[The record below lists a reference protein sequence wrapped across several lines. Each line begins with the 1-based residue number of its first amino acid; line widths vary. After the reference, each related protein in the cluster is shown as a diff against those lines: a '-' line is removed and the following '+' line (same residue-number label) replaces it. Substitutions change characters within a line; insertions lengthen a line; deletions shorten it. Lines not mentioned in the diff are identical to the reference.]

1 MAKRRM
7 FSKEIVRSDAFLD
20 LPVSSRELYFQLG
33 MDTDD
38 RGYIPNAKSVIRLI
52 GANQGDLEP
61 LITKGF
67 LMIRGDTLI
76 LQKHFEINNI
86 IRHDRFHETE
96 YIEDLKKLFMKENKA
111 YTEDSS
117 QGKSMISVLGDTNG
131 IPNGNQLPTDTNT
144 ILIQNNTIQNNSNSN
159 TDTDSYSDTEEEIEV
174 KSSKVNEKLNPFTKP
189 LVNMLIE
196 SRYIVKDSMDEISI
210 TNFVIE
216 PLLKSGE
223 DPIKLK
229 EKIKKFINH
238 YELNGMDEEM
248 NKANYLKDYLVDDDD
263 LPF

>member
-96 YIEDLKKLFMKENKA
+96 YLEDLKKLFIKENGS
-111 YTEDSS
+111 YTEDEK
-117 QGKSMISVLGDTNG
+117 QGKSMVSVLG
-131 IPNGNQLPTDTNT
+131 IPNDNQKPTDTNT
-144 ILIQNNTIQNNSNSN
+144 ILIQNNTIQNNSKSN
-159 TDTDSYSDTEEEIEV
+159 SYSDSNSIQVYSQILVKILIDSNYIESKSLDEEEV
-174 KSSKVNEKLNPFTKP
+174 K
-189 LVNMLIE
+189 LI
-196 SRYIVKDSMDEISI
+196 
-210 TNFVIE
+210 VIE
-216 PLLKSGE
+216 PLLKNG
-223 DPIKLK
+223 IKPTELK
-229 EKIKKFINH
+229 EKINSFIKH
-238 YELNGMDEEM
+238 IEYKDLDDIS
-248 NKANYLKDYLVDDDD
+248 NKANYLKEYLDNDSDD

>member
-96 YIEDLKKLFMKENKA
+96 YLEDLKKLFIKENGS
-111 YTEDSS
+111 YTEDEK
-117 QGKSMISVLGDTNG
+117 QGKSMVSVLG
-131 IPNGNQLPTDTNT
+131 IPNDNQKPTDTNT
-144 ILIQNNTIQNNSNSN
+144 ILIQNNSKSN
-159 TDTDSYSDTEEEIEV
+159 SYSDSNSIQVYSQILVKILIDSNYIESKSLDEEEV
-174 KSSKVNEKLNPFTKP
+174 K
-189 LVNMLIE
+189 LI
-196 SRYIVKDSMDEISI
+196 
-210 TNFVIE
+210 VIE
-216 PLLKSGE
+216 PLLKNG
-223 DPIKLK
+223 IKSTELK
-229 EKIKKFINH
+229 EKINNFIK
-238 YELNGMDEEM
+238 YIEYKDLDDIS
-248 NKANYLKDYLVDDDD
+248 NKANYLKEYLDKDSDD

>member
-1 MAKRRM
+1 M

-61 LITKGF
+61 LISKGF

-96 YIEDLKKLFMKENKA
+96 YIEDLKKLFMKDNKA
-111 YTEDSS
+111 YTEDPN
-117 QGKSMISVLGDTNG
+117 QGKSMISVLVDTVG
-131 IPNGNQLPTDTNT
+131 IPDDNQKPTDTNT
-144 ILIQNNTIQNNSNSN
+144 ILIQNNTNSN
-159 TDTDSYSDTEEEIEV
+159 TNTNSYSDSNPKEIED
-174 KSSKVNEKLNPFTKP
+174 KSNKGNGKLNPFTKP
-189 LVNMLIE
+189 LVNLLID
-196 SRYIVKDSMDEISI
+196 SNYIVKDSMDEISI

-216 PLLKSGE
+216 PLLKDGK

-229 EKIKKFINH
+229 ESIKEFIKH
-238 YELNGMDEEM
+238 FELNGIDEEV
-248 NKANYLKDYLVDDDD
+248 NKANYLKDYLDDDS

>member
-1 MAKRRM
+1 M

-67 LMIRGDTLI
+67 LMIRGETLI

-96 YIEDLKKLFMKENKA
+96 YLDDLKKLFMKENKA
-111 YTEDSS
+111 YTEDPK
-117 QGKSMISVLGDTNG
+117 QGKSMISMLGDTNG
-131 IPNGNQLPTDTNT
+131 IPNDNQLPTDSNT
-144 ILIQNNTIQNNSNSN
+144 ILIQNNSN
-159 TDTDSYSDTEEEIEV
+159 TNTDSYSNSDTNPKPI
-174 KSSKVNEKLNPFTKP
+174 SEKGSNNAFTQP
-189 LVNMLIE
+189 LVDILIE
-196 SRYIVKDSMDEISI
+196 SGYIEKDSMDEISI
-210 TNFVIE
+210 KNFVIE
-216 PLLKSGE
+216 KMLKDGIDPLELKKR
-223 DPIKLK
+223 IKS
-229 EKIKKFINH
+229 FISH
-238 YELNGMDEEM
+238 YEMVDEEEID
-248 NKANYLKDYLVDDDD
+248 NKSNYLKEWLEDDDN

>member
-1 MAKRRM
+1 M

-96 YIEDLKKLFMKENKA
+96 YLEDLKKLFIKDNGS
-111 YTEDSS
+111 YTEDKN
-117 QGKSMISVLGDTNG
+117 QGKSMISVLGDTSG

-159 TDTDSYSDTEEEIEV
+159 TDTDSHSDTEEEIEV
-174 KSSKVNEKLNPFTKP
+174 ESSKVNKKLSPFTKP

-196 SRYIVKDSMDEISI
+196 NRYIVKDSMDEISI

-229 EKIKKFINH
+229 EKIKNFINH

-248 NKANYLKDYLVDDDD
+248 NKTNYLRDYLTDDDN